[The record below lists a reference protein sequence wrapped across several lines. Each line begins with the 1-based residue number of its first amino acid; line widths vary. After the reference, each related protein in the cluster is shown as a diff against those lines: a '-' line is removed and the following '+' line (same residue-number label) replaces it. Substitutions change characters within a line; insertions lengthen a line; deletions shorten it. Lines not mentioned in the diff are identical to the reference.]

1 MFKRCWKLWYSM
13 RVSLHSL
20 LKAILRGRPGCQKNE
35 KSMLGGEKLSDRRK
49 AKTLELNRAA
59 WSAPTESRRANRALI
74 VRGRH
79 RSDLLSVAP
88 HFRLIHGPP
97 FIQSYEE
104 HAVLLLYLEVA
115 PTWKNRKSMPTFLKT
130 KCPPLIW

>member
-1 MFKRCWKLWYSM
+1 MFKRCWKLWCSM

-20 LKAILRGRPGCQKNE
+20 LKAILLGRSGCQKNE
-35 KSMLGGEKLSDRRK
+35 ESMLGGEKLSDRRK
-49 AKTLELNRAA
+49 AKTLEISRAA

-104 HAVLLLYLEVA
+104 HTVLLLNLEVA
-115 PTWKNRKSMPTFLKT
+115 PTWKIKSRCQHFSKPNAHL
-130 KCPPLIW
+130 